1 MFTDFLAECR
11 AEKLKVN
18 VSTSDPMGAAQVDAS
33 LRAASQP
40 VGGPTPIAA
49 AA

>member
-11 AEKLKVN
+11 AEKLKLALE
-18 VSTSDPMGAAQVDAS
+18 TEDPMGAAQVDAA
-33 LRAASQP
+33 LRTASQ
-40 VGGPTPIAA
+40 PIAA